1 MRVRTEPRHRRQTRT
16 RDAPRWWGGV
26 SAEEEREQL
35 TQAMLKLDDGLNR
48 IARKYDAVQFD
59 YEDPLTFGAG
69 HFVFYPQS
77 DTRSRFAIE
86 EQYTGKDWSDDERV
100 PTSWTWVA
108 EREVRDKDGAHIW
121 GVERQGES
129 RSENF
134 QDVLVEAE
142 QWARR
147 VQNRAAQ
154 SDRFRAPTRSSG
166 TEPPARSL

>member
-1 MRVRTEPRHRRQTRT
+1 
-16 RDAPRWWGGV
+16 
-26 SAEEEREQL
+26 
-35 TQAMLKLDDGLNR
+35 MLKLDDGLNR

-142 QWARR
+142 QWGSSHLR
-147 VQNRAAQ
+147 V
-154 SDRFRAPTRSSG
+154 
-166 TEPPARSL
+166 

>member
-1 MRVRTEPRHRRQTRT
+1 M
-16 RDAPRWWGGV
+16 
-26 SAEEEREQL
+26 SAEEEREEL

-48 IARKYDAVQFD
+48 IARKYDDAVQFD

-69 HFVFYPQS
+69 HFVFYPRS

-86 EQYTGKDWSDDERV
+86 EQYTGTDWSDDERV
-100 PTSWTWVA
+100 PTSWTWMA
-108 EREVRDKDGAHIW
+108 EREVRGKDGAHVW
-121 GVERQGES
+121 GVEREGET

-134 QDVLVEAE
+134 EDVLVEAE
-142 QWARR
+142 HWARR

-154 SDRFRAPTRSSG
+154 TERFRAPSRSSG